1 MADDDPV
8 QSPKAREI
16 LQQGFALTAS
26 VLVEIEWVLRSLYQW
41 DRQEIAGVLMELADL
56 PDLTEAPARLRWAIE
71 RFAAGA
77 DFADMIHL
85 AAAEGL
91 ERFVT
96 FDRGVARKAGRNSPL
111 PIETLGKR

>member
-1 MADDDPV
+1 
-8 QSPKAREI
+8 
-16 LQQGFALTAS
+16 
-26 VLVEIEWVLRSLYQW
+26 VLVETEWVLRSLYHW
-41 DRQEIAGVLMELADL
+41 DRKAIADVLSELADL
-56 PDLTEAPARLRWAIE
+56 PNLTVAPARLRWAIE

-96 FDRGVARKAGRNSPL
+96 FDRGVARKAGRDTPL